1 MYFLELPYKVI
12 LLVEILGLFFI
23 KAFSQGH
30 LVLPYCFQKVKCALS
45 FTGLTIG
52 THKRQVWP
60 PIHAHL
66 CVLKQIGITILG
78 HSVALNSCLGAGE
91 PGAMGTQERWAEK
104 EVSGP
109 QLLRRAGPSFKGSV
123 LRLDSW
129 VPAISTCSG
138 ALRVACNSLWCCP
151 EEPGTSVTISQPERS
166 RPWTQHL
173 CSIFLSSM

>member
-1 MYFLELPYKVI
+1 MC
-12 LLVEILGLFFI
+12 LVFYWLR
-23 KAFSQGH
+23 
-30 LVLPYCFQKVKCALS
+30 
-45 FTGLTIG
+45 TTG

-78 HSVALNSCLGAGE
+78 HSVALNSCLDSGE
-91 PGAMGTQERWAEK
+91 PGAMGTWERWAEK
-104 EVSGP
+104 EVSSP
-109 QLLRRAGPSFKGSV
+109 QLLRRAGPSFKGCV

-138 ALRVACNSLWCCP
+138 ALRVACDSLWCCP
-151 EEPGTSVTISQPERS
+151 EEPGISVTISQPERS

-173 CSIFLSSM
+173 CSVFLSSM